1 MDPISPSL
9 HDFLISSDNPFV
21 CVENDVKSLNTMT
34 EMDERPFAFLEDGKS
49 KHRMEHR
56 PYTCPPEE
64 VCGCEHLLLQ
74 CLECGSEKRGT
85 VDVEKLFCDMG
96 GGKIE
101 CGMSDIEEMPLD
113 YSVNEK
119 ERQESIKI
127 GLNSLKPSK
136 KENVNYVNDS
146 KNKLRDTDAEK
157 IDIDHTKSRKCQNK
171 TTNMEKT
178 LFKCLNASNEK
189 TPAVQAPCL
198 LENRKEK
205 LTGKT
210 SEQIPLEVE
219 EIHLKFSKDSHLQVQ
234 LYNSEQ
240 TPMDDL
246 KDKSIINY
254 VPCELQQSPAECSE
268 IPLEDKSKQEQ
279 QEFTDAVTKD
289 IKCSTCG
296 EEINGLTYSSE
307 NMKDPFKCFMCL
319 KEVVQANEHTTLIR
333 MGKKYHM
340 VFNAG
345 EKPFKCYQ
353 CKEDFRYMADL
364 KEHLILHTQERPF
377 QCDVCGKTFR
387 FRSMMKRHMLFHSD
401 EKPFQCA
408 LCGKEFKIIG
418 HLNQHMTI
426 HTGKKPVECSICG
439 EEFKQRRL
447 LKHHMLTHNEE
458 KPYSCSLCE
467 KEFKY
472 NCDLKE
478 HMFTHLGDNPFKC
491 SVCGK
496 EFNRKSN
503 LQQHRVTHSRETP
516 YKCPVCGK
524 EFTLNGNL
532 KQHMATHIDEKLFK
546 CLDCGKEF
554 NRKSNLDQHRA
565 VHNGDTPYK
574 CLECG
579 KVFKLKG
586 HLRKHM
592 ITHNDDK
599 AFECPGCG
607 KQFRFKGDLKRH
619 IKSVVGNKP
628 VECSECGKRM
638 KCKGELKQHM
648 FTHTR
653 EKYECTQ
660 CGKQYTQKG
669 TLNRHKLSH
678 VCGKSYKCS
687 KCAKEFTRKS
697 NLEQHM
703 FSHVRE
709 DSEEFEYLVN
719 KNTLKQDSTILYIN
733 EDSSTDIKTPQ
744 EYNFMKHV
752 ITIKTEA
759 ETDSDCSNFN
769 TESADG
775 STFTDDDDKKC
786 HSVNN
791 SIEYVN
797 NKGGTEIFIK
807 EEVHLG

>member
-1 MDPISPSL
+1 
-9 HDFLISSDNPFV
+9 
-21 CVENDVKSLNTMT
+21 
-34 EMDERPFAFLEDGKS
+34 
-49 KHRMEHR
+49 MEHR

-307 NMKDPFKCFMCL
+307 NMKDPFKCF
-319 KEVVQANEHTTLIR
+319 I
-333 MGKKYHM
+333 
-340 VFNAG
+340 
-345 EKPFKCYQ
+345 
-353 CKEDFRYMADL
+353 
-364 KEHLILHTQERPF
+364 
-377 QCDVCGKTFR
+377 
-387 FRSMMKRHMLFHSD
+387 
-401 EKPFQCA
+401 
-408 LCGKEFKIIG
+408 
-418 HLNQHMTI
+418 
-426 HTGKKPVECSICG
+426 
-439 EEFKQRRL
+439 
-447 LKHHMLTHNEE
+447 
-458 KPYSCSLCE
+458 
-467 KEFKY
+467 
-472 NCDLKE
+472 
-478 HMFTHLGDNPFKC
+478 
-491 SVCGK
+491 
-496 EFNRKSN
+496 
-503 LQQHRVTHSRETP
+503 
-516 YKCPVCGK
+516 
-524 EFTLNGNL
+524 
-532 KQHMATHIDEKLFK
+532 
-546 CLDCGKEF
+546 
-554 NRKSNLDQHRA
+554 
-565 VHNGDTPYK
+565 
-574 CLECG
+574 
-579 KVFKLKG
+579 
-586 HLRKHM
+586 
-592 ITHNDDK
+592 
-599 AFECPGCG
+599 
-607 KQFRFKGDLKRH
+607 FKGDLKRH